1 MRFLA
6 NIFPHT
12 PVYILFW
19 FSSWNFQYISTICLP
34 VYYWFQCCFKY
45 SLPLTL
51 QQGSSPLRK
60 RSVYEYLIHQPYFIC
75 FLVLE
80 RGCSE
85 SVIGRWVAIYYIGFG
100 GLKKNSK
107 LYMPLILLVFRRSVV
122 SNFKSVALLTR
133 KKNPFH
139 GNVIFSL
146 LLLLSWKFIQRRC
159 HRSMNS

>member
-1 MRFLA
+1 MKFAFNRRGTHKYMHVERRWMLYKVVA
-6 NIFPHT
+6 EHA

-34 VYYWFQCCFKY
+34 VYYWFQCCLKY

-85 SVIGRWVAIYYIGFG
+85 SVIGRWVASYYIDFG
-100 GLKKNSK
+100 GEKKKLKT
-107 LYMPLILLVFRRSVV
+107 LYAIDS
-122 SNFKSVALLTR
+122 
-133 KKNPFH
+133 
-139 GNVIFSL
+139 FSL
-146 LLLLSWKFIQRRC
+146 SPLSCLKF
-159 HRSMNS
+159 